1 MKRKKAKKLADER
14 YNIDYKGIIMNTLV
28 SATSSL
34 TATGLLNFVQ
44 SVPVSQMPVI
54 FLVIF
59 VAQILPKILV
69 EYNKSYRVNQ
79 AKKQGFTD
87 GFVTSGDDGGS
98 TKHTTSELFFSLC
111 ESASYF

>member
-1 MKRKKAKKLADER
+1 MRRRKAEKLADDR
-14 YNIDYKGIIMNTLV
+14 YDIDYQGIILNTLV

-44 SVPVSQMPVI
+44 TVPVSQMPVI

-69 EYNKSYRVNQ
+69 EYNKSYRVNK
-79 AKKQGFTD
+79 AKKEGFKDGFTTPSD
-87 GFVTSGDDGGS
+87 
-98 TKHTTSELFFSLC
+98 TKKTTSELFFSFC